1 MLKELGEIQE
11 KINDLE
17 SQKQFV
23 EMEYYQLGSD
33 GSRFQR
39 EIDVLKQKAWEI
51 FKENFNIEE

>member
-33 GSRFQR
+33 VSRFQR